1 MNKLKNDGI
10 VYLEADKDGIVTLT
24 FVQAVEIVKR
34 KKPFYVEGQF
44 FRASVCESSNFDTCY
59 NCNLDSLCKKPVSDI
74 CNDLEFLMNVPI
86 ILKLLNEQP
95 YEIDK

>member
-1 MNKLKNDGI
+1 MNNLKNDGI
-10 VYLEADKDGIVTLT
+10 VYLKADEDGTVTLT

-34 KKPFYVEGQF
+34 KKPFYIDGQF
-44 FRASVCESSNFDTCY
+44 FRASVCESEHFDTCD

-74 CNDLEFLMNVPI
+74 CYNLEFLMHVPI

-95 YEIDK
+95 YEIYK

>member
-10 VYLEADKDGIVTLT
+10 VYLQADEDGIVTLT

-34 KKPFYVEGQF
+34 KKPFYIDRQF
-44 FRASVCESSNFDTCY
+44 FRASVCKSEHFDTCEY
-59 NCNLDSLCKKPVSDI
+59 CNLDSLCKKPVSGI
-74 CNDLEFLMNVPI
+74 CTDLEFLMHVPI

-95 YEIDK
+95 YEI